1 IDRFGDQVIAVNLDL
16 VGRALTNRFPKCLKL
31 PRRIDLLVELTSTA
45 LPLLFHELFNL
56 AVLENLRHKGLEP
69 RNLFRQIQGKV
80 LVFRSETLSDSA
92 IFVEEALGVQL
103 IPDKGRLHIAQHLT
117 SFRVWAGDL
126 GELLTPD
133 ITNRYAGLD
142 VLLLK
147 TFRELLIRLI
157 SYHRQL
163 SDRRISDTLTI
174 LVHRQPQPTTDG
186 LPAFCLTT
194 HLPKRTNLENIG
206 IVPAF
211 AKSRVRENETDW
223 LIMAEQSSLIL
234 HDQVVRII
242 VFSGN
247 SGGVAIDT
255 LFNLREICTTQL
267 RRFVGQ

>member
-1 IDRFGDQVIAVNLDL
+1 DL

-31 PRRIDLLVELTSTA
+31 PRRIDLLVELTSAA
-45 LPLLFHELFNL
+45 LALLFHELFDL
-56 AVLENLRHKGLEP
+56 AVLENLRLEGLEP

-80 LVFRSETLSDSA
+80 LVFRSETFGDSA
-92 IFVEEALGVQL
+92 IFVQESLRMKL
-103 IPDKGRLHIAQHLT
+103 IPDKRRLHITQHLT
-117 SFRVWAGDL
+117 SLRLWAGDL

-133 ITNRYAGLD
+133 ITNRHSGLD

-147 TFRELLIRLI
+147 AFRELLIRLI

-163 SDRRISDTLTI
+163 SDRRISDPLTI
-174 LVHRQPQPTTDG
+174 LVDRQSQSTTDG

-194 HLPKRTNLENIG
+194 HFPKRTNLENIG

-211 AKSRVRENETDW
+211 AKSRVRENETYR

-234 HDQVVRII
+234 HDQVVGVIIFHRRTGRI
-242 VFSGN
+242 
-247 SGGVAIDT
+247 AIDT
-255 LFNLREICTTQL
+255 LLNLREIGTTQL